1 MKQQKNRVDEE
12 FKKQLKNERRKI
24 STSEQIRK

>member
-12 FKKQLKNERRKI
+12 LNKQLKNERTNK